1 MQDRNRQ
8 VITCPVDGGF
18 LRVVRGQHLDLEF
31 EWIWGQQLSPEK
43 HPKLLAASHACSISE
58 YSGMTK
64 SIFLNIFQCAAE
76 NAPRCIF
83 NSVSNVIGHHM
94 WLTEK
99 RYRLSRSPAVPSIQS
114 CSCLYGPIKSNY
126 QTTLPIWQN
135 KKKTDP
141 ETSPHQEAN
150 HHNLTT
156 LLHLKDSGS
165 NQVGCGRCCPVADCR
180 ASQAN
185 RAAALS
191 GHSSCANGSWGAKDA
206 ALKAPSNL
214 RSDKG
219 LREYNVKL
227 ML

>member
-8 VITCPVDGGF
+8 VITCLVDGGF

-64 SIFLNIFQCAAE
+64 SFFLNIFQCAAE

-83 NSVSNVIGHHM
+83 TLYPVSLVITFD
-94 WLTEK
+94 WLK
-99 RYRLSRSPAVPSIQS
+99 KVIVCPDLQPYRVSSPAHVYMVQPS
-114 CSCLYGPIKSNY
+114 PITKKHY
-126 QTTLPIWQN
+126 PFGKT
-135 KKKTDP
+135 KKK
-141 ETSPHQEAN
+141 HIQKL
-150 HHNLTT
+150 HHIRRQTITT

-165 NQVGCGRCCPVADCR
+165 NQGGCGRCCPVADCR